1 MVAFAYVVPVGI
13 IQAITGQQVG
23 LNVITELIVGY
34 AVSGHPIAMM
44 LFKTW

>member
-34 AVSGHPIAMM
+34 AVPGHPIAMM